1 MAMFESLS
9 KRLEGV
15 FTNLSGKGKL
25 TEADV
30 NEAMRE
36 VRLALLEADV
46 SLKVVRQ
53 FVERVREKA
62 IGADVLGSFSPAQQ
76 VLAIVNEEL
85 IEMLGGTEGK
95 NKLDLGGTPPTVIML
110 VGLQG
115 SGKTTTAAKLANYL
129 RKQGQRP
136 LMVAADMYRPAAV
149 RQLQTLGKQLS
160 IPVYSEPMGADP
172 VDISVHSLNY
182 AREQAASVVILDT
195 AGRLNIDE
203 RMMQEVVS
211 IRGRVQPRE
220 VILVADAMTG
230 QEAVRVADD
239 FNKAVSLTGMIL
251 TKMEGDARGGAA
263 LSIRSVTGVPI
274 KFLGVGEKTDALEP
288 FYPDR
293 LASRILGMGDVLS
306 LIERAQETIDEEEAM
321 KAQAKLQQGKFD
333 LEDFLSSMRQL
344 KRMGPLRQVMEMI
357 PGLNKLATTPEMEE
371 ALEGDQ
377 MKHIEAIVLSMTR
390 EERRNPDILNGSRRK
405 RIARGSGSTVQ
416 EINQLIEQFNE
427 MRMMIRQM
435 STGKGKWAQL
445 ARQYGMGAGGGAGLE
460 AGMPGMPS
468 LPRPGGG
475 SGKKTGKAAR
485 KEKRK
490 QKQKARSGRR

>member
-15 FTNLSGKGKL
+15 FTNLSGRGKL
-25 TEADV
+25 TEADI
-30 NEAMRE
+30 NEALRE

-53 FVERVREKA
+53 FVERVKEKA

-76 VLAIVNEEL
+76 VLAIVNEQL
-85 IEMLGGTEGK
+85 VEMLGGVDGQ
-95 NKLDLGGTPPTVIML
+95 NKLDLGGTPPHVIML

-129 RKQGQRP
+129 RKNGQRP

-149 RQLQTLGKQLS
+149 HQLQTLGQQLS
-160 IPVYSEPMGADP
+160 IPVYAEPMGANP
-172 VDISVHSLNY
+172 VDICVHSLNY

-203 RMMQEVVS
+203 RMMQEVTA
-211 IRGRVQPRE
+211 IRERVHPRE
-220 VILVADAMTG
+220 VLLVADAMTG
-230 QEAVRVADD
+230 QEAVHVADD
-239 FNKAVSLTGMIL
+239 FNKAVSLTGMIF

-274 KFLGVGEKTDALEP
+274 KFIGVGEKREALEP
-288 FYPDR
+288 FYPER

-333 LEDFLSSMRQL
+333 LEDFLNSMRQL

-357 PGLNKLATTPEMEE
+357 PGFNKLAGNADIEE

-377 MKHIEAIVLSMTR
+377 LKHVEAIVLSMTK
-390 EERRNPDILNGSRRK
+390 EERRNPEILNGSRRK

-416 EINQLIEQFNE
+416 EINQLLEQFGE
-427 MRMMIRQM
+427 MRTMIRQM

-445 ARQYGMGAGGGAGLE
+445 ARQAGMGGVPGMQ
-460 AGMPGMPS
+460 GMPAMPK
-468 LPRPGGG
+468 PPGGG
-475 SGKKTGKAAR
+475 GKKTGKAAR

-490 QKQKARSGRR
+490 QKAKSGRR

>member
-9 KRLEGV
+9 NRLEGV

-46 SLKVVRQ
+46 NLKVVRQ
-53 FVERVREKA
+53 FVERVRAKA
-62 IGADVLGSFSPAQQ
+62 VGADVLGSLSPAQQ
-76 VLAIVNEEL
+76 VLAIVNDEL
-85 IEMLGGTEGK
+85 VEMLGGVDGP
-95 NKLDLGGTPPTVIML
+95 NKLDLGGAPPNVIML

-149 RQLQTLGKQLS
+149 HQLQTLGKQLS
-160 IPVYSEPMGADP
+160 IPVYAEPAGANP
-172 VDISVHSLNY
+172 VDICVHSLNY

-203 RMMQEVVS
+203 RMMQEVTS
-211 IRGRVQPRE
+211 IRARVQPRE
-220 VILVADAMTG
+220 VLLIADAMTG
-230 QEAVRVADD
+230 QEAVHVADD

-251 TKMEGDARGGAA
+251 TKMDGDARGGAA

-274 KFLGVGEKTDALEP
+274 KFMTVGEKTDALEP

-306 LIERAQETIDEEEAM
+306 LIERAQETIDEEEAL

-333 LEDFLSSMRQL
+333 LEDFLSAMRQL
-344 KRMGPLRQVMEMI
+344 KRMGPLRQVMEMM
-357 PGLNKLATTPEMEE
+357 PGFNKMAAMPEMEE

-377 MKHIEAIVLSMTR
+377 MKHIEAMVLSMTK
-390 EERRNPDILNGSRRK
+390 EERRNPEIINGSRRK
-405 RIARGSGSTVQ
+405 RIARGSGTTVQ
-416 EINQLIEQFNE
+416 EINQLLEQFGE
-427 MRMMIRQM
+427 MRTMIRQM
-435 STGKGKWAQL
+435 SAGKGKWAQF
-445 ARQYGMGAGGGAGLE
+445 ARQQAGAGVP
-460 AGMPGMPS
+460 GMPGMPAM
-468 LPRPGGG
+468 PKPPGGG
-475 SGKKTGKAAR
+475 GKKSGKAAR

-490 QKQKARSGRR
+490 HKAKSGRR

>member
-9 KRLEGV
+9 NRLEGV
-15 FTNLSGKGKL
+15 FNNLSGKGKL

-46 SLKVVRQ
+46 SYKVVRQ
-53 FVERVREKA
+53 FVDRVKEKA
-62 IGADVLGSFSPAQQ
+62 IGADVLGSLSPAQQ
-76 VLAIVNEEL
+76 VLGIVNEQL
-85 IEMLGGTEGK
+85 VEMLGGTEGT
-95 NKLDLGGTPPTVIML
+95 NKLDLGGAPPNVIML

-160 IPVYSEPMGADP
+160 IPVYAEPAGANP
-172 VDISVHSLNY
+172 VDICVHSLNY

-203 RMMQEVVS
+203 RMMQEIIN
-211 IRGRVQPRE
+211 IRGQVQPRE
-220 VILVADAMTG
+220 VLLVADAMTG

-239 FNKAVSLTGMIL
+239 FNKAVTLTGLIL

-274 KFLGVGEKTDALEP
+274 KFMGVGEKTDALEP

-306 LIERAQETIDEEEAM
+306 LIERAQESIDEEEAL

-333 LEDFLSSMRQL
+333 LEDFLTSMRQL
-344 KRMGPLRQVMEMI
+344 KKMGPLRQVMEMI
-357 PGLNKLATTPEMEE
+357 PGFNKMAAMPEMEE

-377 MKHIEAIVLSMTR
+377 LKHIEAIILSMTL
-390 EERRNPDILNGSRRK
+390 EERRKPDIINGSRRK
-405 RIARGSGSTVQ
+405 RIARGSGTSVQ
-416 EINQLIEQFNE
+416 DINQLIEQFNE
-427 MRMMIRQM
+427 MRTMIRQM

-445 ARQYGMGAGGGAGLE
+445 ARQYGGSEGIL
-460 AGMPGMPS
+460 GMPDMPALS
-468 LPRPGGG
+468 RPSRG

-490 QKQKARSGRR
+490 QKAKSGRR